1 MIINLNL
8 HLIGGNLLQLN
19 LIWTGGARVHLEH
32 GEFFLFYT
40 SKEQNICDVLLWTFN
55 YKLFL
60 SKFDLDVLLLHLLW
74 HVKATKA
81 NKTQRQ

>member
-1 MIINLNL
+1 MEITITNLNL

-19 LIWTGGARVHLEH
+19 LIWTGGAQVHLEH

-40 SKEQNICDVLLWTFN
+40 STEQNICDVLLWTFN

-60 SKFDLDVLLLHLLW
+60 SNLIWMYYF
-74 HVKATKA
+74 
-81 NKTQRQ
+81 

>member
-1 MIINLNL
+1 M
-8 HLIGGNLLQLN
+8 
-19 LIWTGGARVHLEH
+19 HLEH

>member
-1 MIINLNL
+1 MGMEIMITNLNL
-8 HLIGGNLLQLN
+8 HLIGGNPLKLN
-19 LIWTGGARVHLEH
+19 FIWVHLEH

-60 SKFDLDVLLLHLLW
+60 SKFDLDVLLLASP
-74 HVKATKA
+74 VACKSY
-81 NKTQRQ
+81 